1 MGYYASVTLDALILT
16 TMKTRDLA
24 VSLDQLVVLTAV
36 KEHYQESHGETHAIR
51 VRRALV
57 SGLEQH
63 GTTASDMGLRFVV
76 WTSEYFWIGKR
87 TLMTPRFH
95 SVEMALNAADALL
108 PYRRHRGSKYL
119 NNLTGLVQAEKTWD
133 RFKET
138 YISICV
144 AGGWDGDRV
153 ASRLRSWENANKSH
167 REQLLEKLNRRR
179 MATEELLQ

>member
-1 MGYYASVTLDALILT
+1 
-16 TMKTRDLA
+16 
-24 VSLDQLVVLTAV
+24 
-36 KEHYQESHGETHAIR
+36 
-51 VRRALV
+51 
-57 SGLEQH
+57 
-63 GTTASDMGLRFVV
+63 
-76 WTSEYFWIGKR
+76 
-87 TLMTPRFH
+87 MTPRFH

-138 YISICV
+138 YVSICV

-167 REQLLEKLNRRR
+167 REKLLEKLNRRR
-179 MATEELLQ
+179 MATEELLQRQWIREERRLQNRDLKAMAKEDRRSCRARDHEDAYERRAVQR